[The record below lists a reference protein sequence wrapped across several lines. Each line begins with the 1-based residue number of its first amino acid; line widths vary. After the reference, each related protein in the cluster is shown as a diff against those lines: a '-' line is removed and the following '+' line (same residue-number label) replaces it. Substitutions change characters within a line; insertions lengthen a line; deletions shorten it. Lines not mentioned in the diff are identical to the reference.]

1 MLRKKLKSL
10 GYITVYVEYLKAFE
24 WSVLPTLLMDP
35 IRNQLCKCR
44 SFDTTFKAS
53 VEVESQ
59 MPWSFLFSR
68 QMTTLTV
75 TWIFVPKLGSGMR
88 SVLLDQEGALLY
100 HSKVLGTRWTTK
112 GKKDNSHPSLDAY
125 FLGIIS
131 SCVK

>member
-1 MLRKKLKSL
+1 VEGKIITLLRKKLKSL

-68 QMTTLTV
+68 QMTTLTELHGFLFPNWEV
-75 TWIFVPKLGSGMR
+75 NEICTSGSRGC
-88 SVLLDQEGALLY
+88 
-100 HSKVLGTRWTTK
+100 T
-112 GKKDNSHPSLDAY
+112 SL
-125 FLGIIS
+125 S
-131 SCVK
+131 Q